1 MALSQGSPLP
11 NITTTQQQQTQAPS
25 WYTDYLNNLAQTGTQ
40 AGAGAQYVGATGLQ
54 NQAFNQTQ
62 QNVGNYQPSLTA
74 ATNLANTAGNT
85 NVANSVNQFMNPYTQ
100 NVVDALGVTGRRNID
115 QYLAPGA
122 TSAAVGS
129 GQFGSKRGAEVLGQ
143 AMNTGLQNLNLA
155 QSQALQTGYG
165 QSLQA
170 AQNQVSNQLAASGQ
184 LGSLAGQQQQYG
196 LGDVNALSTLG
207 AQQQQI
213 GQNESLF
220 PLQTAAQQAAILR
233 GYTIPT
239 SVASTYSGPIPGAYS
254 ASPLQQIAG
263 LGSLLGALNQ
273 SPAGGGKTPSENFAS
288 LVGTGYDKI
297 KNIFSNPSQENDYVP
312 IDLSTGAEGNPSLPP
327 WWWNDSY
334 D

>member
-85 NVANSVNQFMNPYTQ
+85 NVASSVNQFMNPYTQ

-213 GQNESLF
+213 SQNESLF

-239 SVASTYSGPIPGAYS
+239 SVASSYTGPIPGAYS

-312 IDLSTGAEGNPSLPP
+312 IDLSTGAEGNTSLPP